1 MAGEIKLNDVS
12 IATES
17 GGTVTLGNATLGS
30 TVVLGTNASPIASNL
45 VLAAGNGIDFSAA
58 SGSAA
63 GSSSAV
69 LDDYEEGT
77 WIPTYF
83 FSGGGT
89 VPLTANDG
97 TYVKV
102 GNLVHCSFRIRS
114 TTTVSGISGDLY
126 IGGFPFT
133 AVSNSRSAGSKW
145 FARSWSSDMPNFS
158 FGIQAGTT
166 QATVYKHA
174 MNSSTSTVGTSD
186 FSTGSD
192 SNVLEASITY
202 RVA

>member
-1 MAGEIKLNDVS
+1 MSNARTLASLIDGSNIVVP
-12 IATES
+12 S
-17 GGTVTLGNATLGS
+17 GGINFGIGTDGSGTVTGG
-30 TVVLGTNASPIASNL
+30 
-45 VLAAGNGIDFSAA
+45 
-58 SGSAA
+58 
-63 GSSSAV
+63 V

-83 FSGGGT
+83 FSENGVDSIGT

-114 TTTVSGISGDLY
+114 TSTVSGISGSLY

-145 FARSWSSDMPNFS
+145 FARSWNSDMPNFS
-158 FGIQAGTT
+158 FGVQAGTT
-166 QATVYKHA
+166 QATVYKQA

-186 FSTGSD
+186 FSTATGER
-192 SNVLEASITY
+192 NVLEASITY